1 MLQGFEQYFFK
12 KEPELTISQSRGVF
26 FNAGTVQALGK
37 CEYAQ
42 IFFKDSESLLA
53 IQFALKSDNCAVPFR
68 PRANGVTYKSHD
80 FKEKVSALMG
90 VNFSNYAS
98 YKVKG
103 VYLPKEQAVVFDLK
117 KIKGGKKK

>member
-37 CEYAQ
+37 CEYVQ
-42 IFFKDSESLLA
+42 IFFKDSERLLA

-68 PRANGVTYKSHD
+68 PRANSVTYKSHD

-103 VYLPKEQAVVFDLK
+103 VYLPKEQAVVFDFK